1 MDHILLC
8 TNHVPLVTSIY
19 NTFIEQYMPAA
30 NGSYVKV
37 YLYLAMCLQSGEQNL
52 SISSLA
58 DRMEN
63 TEKDIL
69 RALLYW
75 EKKHLLQINRDK
87 ATGEIIG
94 LEMLL
99 PEDTSGTQKRPT
111 DATKSESSS
120 YDDSKN
126 TKRSESAFNDVSE
139 SAAIDVTANSSAAYS
154 RNHDASGIN
163 GNEYSSID
171 HAAEN
176 PATPYSKIEE
186 IADHVPD
193 EPETVT
199 SPAADNDTADT
210 ADVETAASIRDLP
223 SGGAPSGKVN
233 ISVSPQQLQALS
245 SNEDFIW
252 LCNVVESYLERPMK
266 PNEIQLIS
274 YLYGTL
280 HFSKELVLHLYDYCI
295 SMGKTNCNY
304 IQTVALSWHEQG
316 ISTPEEAQ
324 NASVRYH
331 ASYTAVSKALA
342 LGRALADIE
351 KKFVD
356 RWSDSWN
363 MDLSVIIEACNRT
376 VLKIHHAD
384 FKYTEGIL
392 SHWRE
397 EGVHTLQDVEQSDA
411 NYAQA
416 QETTKRKTSSAPK
429 QPDRSRN
436 QFQNF
441 RQRDVST
448 EELQELERKLLMQ

>member
-37 YLYLAMCLQSGEQNL
+37 YLYLAMCLQTGEQNL

-75 EKKHLLQINRDK
+75 EKKKLLRINRDK
-87 ATGEIIG
+87 ATGEIVG

-99 PEDTSGTQKRPT
+99 PKDAANNFDDSGAVPKINSASYEGTGDMPQT
-111 DATKSESSS
+111 DASSHNRVRGMTSDTPVTYSEDYDAMNMEDQEYGTPDYATESDSVTSYSQKSTPK
-120 YDDSKN
+120 DD
-126 TKRSESAFNDVSE
+126 TDISEQAVQSTPDVSTID
-139 SAAIDVTANSSAAYS
+139 SADM
-154 RNHDASGIN
+154 
-163 GNEYSSID
+163 EL
-171 HAAEN
+171 
-176 PATPYSKIEE
+176 
-186 IADHVPD
+186 
-193 EPETVT
+193 
-199 SPAADNDTADT
+199 
-210 ADVETAASIRDLP
+210 AASQKKQEPNDSP
-223 SGGAPSGKVN
+223 PGKIS

-245 SNEDFIW
+245 ANEDFIW
-252 LCNVVESYLERPMK
+252 VCNVVESYMERPMK

-280 HFSKELVLHLYDYCI
+280 QFSRELILHLYDYCI
-295 SMGKTNCNY
+295 SMGKTNSNY

-316 ISTPEEAQ
+316 ITTPEEAQ
-324 NASVRYH
+324 SSSARYH

-356 RWSDSWN
+356 RWSDNWN
-363 MDLSVIIEACNRT
+363 MDLGVIIEACNRT
-376 VLKIHHAD
+376 VLKLHHAD

-392 SHWRE
+392 SHWKK
-397 EGVHTLQDVEQSDA
+397 EGVRTLQDVEQADA
-411 NYAQA
+411 NYAQTL
-416 QETTKRKTSSAPK
+416 ENTKRKSSSAPK
-429 QPDRSRN
+429 QADRNRN

-441 RQRDVST
+441 RQRDVSS